1 LPFIYCLTFFV
12 ELTRDKIMMI
22 RSLIGIVLG
31 YTVIFLSGCSDEQNI
46 AGSCHTGELSDK
58 SELCI
63 NYYDNGNVS
72 QWRTACNTMMKGEW
86 SPAACD
92 TSDSLGGCKAG
103 NKVIWYYPSE
113 RHKTVA
119 DAKQSC
125 VRKNRVFV
133 AAPAGEPE

>member
-1 LPFIYCLTFFV
+1 
-12 ELTRDKIMMI
+12 MMI
-22 RSLIGIVLG
+22 RSLTVFALG
-31 YTVIFLSGCSDEQNI
+31 YTVILLAGCSDEQNI

-63 NYYDNGNVS
+63 NYTDSGKAS

-86 SPAACD
+86 SPTACD
-92 TSDSLGGCKAG
+92 TTDSLGGCKAG

-125 VRKNRVFV
+125 ASKNRVFIAV
-133 AAPAGEPE
+133 PAGETEKR